1 MELKRLIWIKDCS
14 TQIRKVTVVYLKKLL
29 GYINRKDVSVLAY
42 DLVSD
47 NDSQSDTLEKVNSDI
62 YSTLRNIC

>member
-14 TQIRKVTVVYLKKLL
+14 TQIRKATVVYLKKLL

-42 DLVSD
+42 DLVSG

-62 YSTLRNIC
+62 CSTLRNIC